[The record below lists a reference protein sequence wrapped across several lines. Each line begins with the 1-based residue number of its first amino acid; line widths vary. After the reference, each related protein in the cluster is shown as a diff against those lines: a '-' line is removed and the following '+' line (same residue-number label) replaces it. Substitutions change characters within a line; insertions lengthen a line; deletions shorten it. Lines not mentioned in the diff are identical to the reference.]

1 MDTIEAV
8 HRMLE
13 ILNEHDN
20 HFITFNFIMSLVI
33 WTIFT
38 GAAVFLFDRG
48 NFWCSLMTFIFGKA
62 ILFFGLKIF

>member
-13 ILNEHDN
+13 ILKEHDN
-20 HFITFNFIMSLVI
+20 HFITFNFNMSLVI

-38 GAAVFLFDRG
+38 GVAVFLFD
-48 NFWCSLMTFIFGKA
+48 
-62 ILFFGLKIF
+62 